1 MTKKKL
7 IITITS
13 LCLVVVAAVAAVVG
27 IIAATNVGINS
38 NLSVS
43 YTPGPE
49 VIATVKGEYS
59 VAGAA
64 DATLINETSFVYGDT
79 KTTAAIDQAAVDLTD
94 TNKYV
99 IFAFTFKNDA
109 TTDNTKSAI
118 LTVEVTDNSEADKMT
133 ASVKYTKTAITAM
146 NEDAFGNVT
155 HSATALDSIGVGETG
170 YVYVMVKIQDGVKGS
185 WGTKG
190 GADHTFQFAL
200 TAKAAA

>member
-43 YTPGPE
+43 YTPGAE

-64 DATLINETSFVYGDT
+64 ATKINETSFAYGDT
-79 KTTAAIDQAAVDLTD
+79 KTTAAIDQAAVNLTD

-109 TTDNTKSAI
+109 TTDNTNSAV
-118 LTVEVTDNSEADKMT
+118 LVVKVTDNSEANKMT

-146 NEDAFGNVT
+146 NEEAFGNVT

-170 YVYVMVKIQDGVKGS
+170 YVYVMVKIQDGVKGT
-185 WGTKG
+185 WGTKS
-190 GADHTFQFAL
+190 GADNTFQFAL

>member
-43 YTPGPE
+43 YTPGAE

-64 DATLINETSFVYGDT
+64 ATTINETSFVYG
-79 KTTAAIDQAAVDLTD
+79 KTESTAAIDQAAVNLTD

-109 TTDNTKSAI
+109 TTDNTNSAV
-118 LTVEVTDNSEADKMT
+118 LTVKVTDNSKANKMT
-133 ASVKYTKTAITAM
+133 ADVKYTKTAITAM
-146 NEDAFGNVT
+146 NEEAFGNVT
-155 HSATALDSIGVGETG
+155 HAADALDSIGIGETG
-170 YVYVMVKIQDGVKGS
+170 YVYVMVKIQDGVEGS
-185 WGTKG
+185 WGTKS

-200 TAKAAA
+200 TAKKAA

>member
-43 YTPGPE
+43 YTPGAE

-79 KTTAAIDQAAVDLTD
+79 NTTAAIDQAAVNLTD

-109 TTDNTKSAI
+109 TTDNTNSAV
-118 LTVEVTDNSEADKMT
+118 LTVKVTDNSEANKMT

-146 NEDAFGNVT
+146 NEAAFGNVT

-185 WGTKG
+185 WGTKS
-190 GADHTFQFAL
+190 GADNTFQFAL
-200 TAKAAA
+200 TAKAA